1 MKARPPDLSMQAFSD
16 PEAASG
22 ARPDRAGTS
31 PPQQVEAKMKVLLVD
46 DSELMRGAFRLFLRQ
61 AGFEVAGEATDGAE
75 AVDMATRLRPDV
87 VLMDISMKGMNGI
100 EATAEI
106 RRRGL
111 DAKVVIVTLH
121 DDAEFATRALGAGAT
136 AYVVKDNVG
145 EELEQALSSVLRG
158 EVYVSPRI
166 RREVQDGRAPG
177 RRQVVEAVD

>member
-1 MKARPPDLSMQAFSD
+1 MDKTIR
-16 PEAASG
+16 
-22 ARPDRAGTS
+22 
-31 PPQQVEAKMKVLLVD
+31 VLTVD
-46 DSELMRGAFRLFLRQ
+46 DHELLRRGIRFALLP
-61 AGFEVAGEATDGAE
+61 VDDLMLVGEAQDGEE
-75 AVDMATRLRPDV
+75 AVRLCQELRPDV